1 MFHSIIV
8 KKCKGLFLAAN
19 LFRGLLKS
27 KINTDEWRK
36 ILNSNMWDLQDDQSL
51 HVLKITYYCLPQRLK
66 WCFAY
71 CVNFPKCYKFYKEDA
86 IFLWMVA
93 SFLLTYGENKKIKET
108 WYIHFEDLVLMFLF
122 E

>member
-1 MFHSIIV
+1 
-8 KKCKGLFLAAN
+8 LFLAAN

-108 WYIHFEDLVLMFLF
+108 WYIHFKDLVLMSFF